1 MEKATEF
8 DAYEEVDTIQAPTP
22 SLTMYSTT
30 LTPSF
35 LLLLAVPSHLRTGLH
50 SHTARPLNCPSS
62 VIRP

>member
-1 MEKATEF
+1 MPN
-8 DAYEEVDTIQAPTP
+8 EEVDTIQAPTP

-35 LLLLAVPSHLRTGLH
+35 HLLLAVQSHLRTELD